1 MSPRREPDLDPLYR
15 EHPDGFVK
23 ARDALAKELR
33 AGGDKAGADDVKKLR
48 RPSAAAWL
56 LNRAAL
62 RDPKALKAFAAA
74 SEALEKAQRRALE
87 GKDKGAEKWR
97 AAAEREREA
106 SAAVL
111 DAAEKEASEA
121 GHPATKQAL
130 DLVDGT
136 LRAAAADPE
145 LRETVV
151 SGRLDRER
159 SAATIGGLDAGT
171 MAAADGKS
179 GAKRSDKDDKAS
191 EKKRAVAQAKRD
203 LKRLEH
209 ELAAAEARE
218 AKQAERVEQASEA
231 LREQKAELAKPSAR
245 SPAAQAGAR
254 RASTGRA
261 ARRRANLVEKKGGR
275 RPGWPRSSGRC
286 WTRTWRPS

>member
-33 AGGDKAGADDVKKLR
+33 AGGDKAGADRVKKLR

-74 SEALEKAQRRALE
+74 SEALSKAQRRALE

-111 DAAEKEASEA
+111 DAAEKEASED

-136 LRAAAADPE
+136 LRAAAADPK
-145 LRETVV
+145 LRETVI

-159 SAATIGGLDAGT
+159 SAATIAGLDAGAMT
-171 MAAADGKS
+171 VAGGTS
-179 GAKRSDKDDKAS
+179 GAKGSNKDDKAS

-218 AKQAERVEQASEA
+218 AKQAQSVEQASEA
-231 LREQKAELAKPSAR
+231 LREQKAELAEAKRDAAELRKQAR
-245 SPAAQAGAR
+245 AM
-254 RASTGRA
+254 
-261 ARRRANLVEKKGGR
+261 RRRAGR
-275 RPGWPRSSGRC
+275 
-286 WTRTWRPS
+286 